1 MGNQLGL
8 VDARGESWKKMKK
21 LTTPAFS
28 LNRLKKSLPVYNSCC
43 KEMIAFLQ
51 TQSEL
56 NVDVDCMDMIKRC
69 AINTLARVG
78 YGIDINTY
86 VDKENELKKNA
97 DNLLD
102 ILRFIGVMFLPK
114 VMTLF
119 RIPLFPPKPCKFI
132 EGVVDNTLKSR
143 ANENSDRKDILDN
156 LIQTHKNHPD
166 DMTKEVMVKTALQ
179 FYADGYTTTA
189 ESIVAALYFVVV
201 NPNVEEKLREEID
214 RVLDNKD
221 DPDGNLTEDDINE
234 LNYLDMVFK
243 ESMRIAAFAIT
254 PRLCTKSWKIPGT
267 DFVIEK
273 GTKVFIPI
281 SSLQHDPDYW
291 ENPDEFIPERF
302 SEENKGNIRSGTYF
316 PFGQGPRM
324 CLGNNYARF
333 EAKVVLI
340 HILRNFTFV
349 GQDKLP
355 QTFKYD
361 ANSFLAP
368 EEGLRLKFEKRDI

>member
-1 MGNQLGL
+1 
-8 VDARGESWKKMKK
+8 
-21 LTTPAFS
+21 
-28 LNRLKKSLPVYNSCC
+28 
-43 KEMIAFLQ
+43 
-51 TQSEL
+51 
-56 NVDVDCMDMIKRC
+56 
-69 AINTLARVG
+69 
-78 YGIDINTY
+78 
-86 VDKENELKKNA
+86 
-97 DNLLD
+97 
-102 ILRFIGVMFLPK
+102 
-114 VMTLF
+114 
-119 RIPLFPPKPCKFI
+119 
-132 EGVVDNTLKSR
+132 
-143 ANENSDRKDILDN
+143 
-156 LIQTHKNHPD
+156 
-166 DMTKEVMVKTALQ
+166 MTKEVLVKTALQ

-243 ESMRIAAFAIT
+243 ESMRIAAAGGL

-291 ENPDEFIPERF
+291 ENPDDFIPERF
-302 SEENKGNIRSGTYF
+302 SEENKGKIRSGTYF

-324 CLGNNYARF
+324 CLGNNFARF

-340 HILRNFTFV
+340 YILRNFTFV

-355 QTFKYD
+355 PIFKYD
-361 ANSFLAP
+361 ANSFLSP